1 MSRRSIIDA
10 PKRGKEIP
18 IRNPLKCWTNEVDV
32 SATKV
37 ILLKEKYCEKW
48 IGHPYYI
55 FEEKHIISHS

>member
-48 IGHPYYI
+48 IGHPY
-55 FEEKHIISHS
+55 